1 MVAVLQPTSKGSQI
15 IIDRAVVLVGR
26 SADCD
31 VVITCSKKIS
41 RKHCCLVQV
50 DDQFYVRDLGS
61 MNGVWLNGQRVS
73 PEAIMNAGDRL
84 SIGDVEYQFHPNV
97 RVESQPDP
105 EQMPVA
111 LADASQQ
118 TPVRLKDSENLPA
131 VGISAAD
138 VVEVVDDV
146 EVVDAVEVVNDVEVV
161 DHVDVITDDV
171 MVVDD
176 VEIIDDDIVVLED
189 VDVIDDVEVLDD
201 VEVVDEPRRSHS
213 QQDDRIIRLTDDS
226 DDDIS
231 FSGRRDTV

>member
-1 MVAVLQPTSKGSQI
+1 
-15 IIDRAVVLVGR
+15 
-26 SADCD
+26 
-31 VVITCSKKIS
+31 
-41 RKHCCLVQV
+41 
-50 DDQFYVRDLGS
+50 
-61 MNGVWLNGQRVS
+61 
-73 PEAIMNAGDRL
+73 MNAGDRL